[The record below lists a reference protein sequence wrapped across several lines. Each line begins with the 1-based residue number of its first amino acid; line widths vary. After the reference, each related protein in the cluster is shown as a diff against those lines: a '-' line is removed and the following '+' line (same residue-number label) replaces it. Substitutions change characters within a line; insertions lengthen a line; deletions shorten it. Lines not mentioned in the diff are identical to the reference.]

1 MLANLSPLVGFLVHD
16 VARLMRYRFDFR
28 ARSLAVTRPQ
38 WRALFTIAVNEGMTQ
53 AALAERLDV
62 ERITLCRMI
71 DRLADAGLVERR
83 ADPKD
88 RRVWRIHLLP
98 AAYPIVDQL
107 AAIGAEIEAEA
118 LSVLSPEERETLRD
132 MLTRLRDG
140 IKRSMDDKRVDAA

>member
-71 DRLADAGLVERR
+71 DRLADAGELLGLAVER
-83 ADPKD
+83 
-88 RRVWRIHLLP
+88 
-98 AAYPIVDQL
+98 
-107 AAIGAEIEAEA
+107 E
-118 LSVLSPEERETLRD
+118 LRD
-132 MLTRLRDG
+132 RCPSFADAGRG
-140 IKRSMDDKRVDAA
+140 PAVGEHAERVLALELAQVGEQLELAGQLVVPRQGGGHLQR

>member
-28 ARSLAVTRPQ
+28 ARALGVTRPQ

-107 AAIGAEIEAEA
+107 AAIGADIEAEA
-118 LSVLSPEERETLRD
+118 LSVLSPDERETLRD

-140 IKRSMDDKRVDAA
+140 IKRSVDDKRVDAA

>member
-1 MLANLSPLVGFLVHD
+1 LSPPLIGFLVHD
-16 VARLMRYRFDFR
+16 VARLMRYRFDSR
-28 ARSLAVTRPQ
+28 ARNLGVTRPQ
-38 WRALFTIAVNEGMTQ
+38 WRALFTIALNQGLTQ

-98 AAYPIVDQL
+98 KAHPIVDQL

-118 LSVLSPEERETLRD
+118 LSVLSDDERETMRE

-140 IKRSMDDKRVDAA
+140 IKRTVEDKKADAA